1 VPSRATSQKPGFEAR
16 NRASTHLTFT
26 EFDMRVAALLAG
38 LVLVAA
44 CGCGVG
50 TTRTTATGSG
60 EPKTP
65 PPPAA
70 KQPKEEP
77 IEKVA
82 PMPRE
87 VKR

>member
-1 VPSRATSQKPGFEAR
+1 
-16 NRASTHLTFT
+16 
-26 EFDMRVAALLAG
+26 MRVAAILAG

-50 TTRTTATGSG
+50 TTTTATATGR
-60 EPKTP
+60 EERKTP
-65 PPPAA
+65 PTPAA
-70 KQPKEEP
+70 KPPKEEP